1 MQRLT
6 WKVLPT
12 DVKIV
17 CASAIDHAGVKGA
30 ALAAR
35 SMESQTLVNEVD
47 VPDRHT
53 FASTT
58 DEDTNQDSR
67 TSDFSMFQV
76 LTSTI
81 TIASICIAFHSLRS
95 NHKPDN
101 SSGATKNHYSRN
113 LMYVHCALAIGQ
125 VSMFGVWLLK
135 K

>member
-35 SMESQTLVNEVD
+35 SMERQSLVSKVD
-47 VPDRHT
+47 VADRT
-53 FASTT
+53 VSTT
-58 DEDTNQDSR
+58 NKDINKRDSR
-67 TSDFSMFQV
+67 TTDFSMFQV
-76 LTSTI
+76 LTSTV
-81 TIASICIAFHSLRS
+81 TIASICIAFQSLRS
-95 NHKPDN
+95 NHKYDH
-101 SSGATKNHYSRN
+101 SSGAIKNYYGRN
-113 LMYVHCALAIGQ
+113 LMFVHCALAIGQ
-125 VSMFGVWLLK
+125 ISMFGVWLLK